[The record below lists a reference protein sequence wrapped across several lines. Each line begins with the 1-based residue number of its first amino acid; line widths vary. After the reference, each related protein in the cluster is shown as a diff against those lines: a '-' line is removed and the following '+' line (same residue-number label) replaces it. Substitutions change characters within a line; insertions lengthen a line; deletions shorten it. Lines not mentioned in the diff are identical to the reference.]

1 MHSKVA
7 EWKGTLSFFFFQPLL
22 AKGVMDLTVN
32 PHLCGFT
39 SHFVAE
45 MVSLLFRVKNKSN
58 SAVTEPTGLI
68 VIRYNLLF
76 FVSGGGKFNYQ
87 GTKRWLEDNLD
98 HTGEFWQPSVE
109 LPGGVYT
116 AGVTIWSQSTKNILI
131 NECSFVSPPC
141 SFFRLQPVAGQCR
154 FCAVSGH
161 CG

>member
-1 MHSKVA
+1 
-7 EWKGTLSFFFFQPLL
+7 
-22 AKGVMDLTVN
+22 MDLTVN
-32 PHLCGFT
+32 PHPCGFT

-45 MVSLLFRVKNKSN
+45 MVSLLFRVRNKSN

-109 LPGGVYT
+109 LPGGVYA
-116 AGVTIWSQSTKNILI
+116 AGVTIWS
-131 NECSFVSPPC
+131 
-141 SFFRLQPVAGQCR
+141 
-154 FCAVSGH
+154 H
-161 CG
+161 